1 MPPQMVDHIR
11 EGTGRV
17 IIGAS
22 RAEESSYESVK
33 YGHGLFTYYLL
44 QALKERK
51 DAPMDKIYEYVTAH
65 VTQDASANGWKQH
78 PFFSASDG
86 QSSVVLG
93 IAASPLAWLWRG
105 YRQLWGRVFN
115 LPPIVNRPA

>member
-1 MPPQMVDHIR
+1 
-11 EGTGRV
+11 
-17 IIGAS
+17 
-22 RAEESSYESVK
+22 
-33 YGHGLFTYYLL
+33 
-44 QALKERK
+44 LKERK
-51 DAPMDKIYEYVTAH
+51 DAPMDKIYEYVTEH

-105 YRQLWGRVFN
+105 YRQLWGRLFN